1 MGIAR
6 PLQILKHLFQ
16 ALLDLCRVPLDL
28 ARCPLLAC
36 PGHDPRFPA
45 VPAGKLALEIITGPP
60 EDSWNRNGSP
70 CVLIITAFG
79 VGRPRAACHG
89 RKPSLQTFTYY
100 HFDLVE
106 AHDSKESA
114 SAMRSTNTPA
124 PRHTRN
130 IQFINNS
137 RCLLHSKTHPCPP
150 THSPLFWIPHASD
163 AAPQAV

>member
-70 CVLIITAFG
+70 LRADHHRARSGQASRRVP
-79 VGRPRAACHG
+79 RP
-89 RKPSLQTFTYY
+89 
-100 HFDLVE
+100 
-106 AHDSKESA
+106 
-114 SAMRSTNTPA
+114 
-124 PRHTRN
+124 
-130 IQFINNS
+130 
-137 RCLLHSKTHPCPP
+137 
-150 THSPLFWIPHASD
+150 
-163 AAPQAV
+163 